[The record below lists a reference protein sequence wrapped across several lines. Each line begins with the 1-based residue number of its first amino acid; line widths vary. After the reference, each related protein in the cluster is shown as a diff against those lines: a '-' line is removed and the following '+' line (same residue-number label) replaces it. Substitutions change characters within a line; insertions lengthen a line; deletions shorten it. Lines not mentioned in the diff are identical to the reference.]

1 MRNRRE
7 EEYNRGFEAVLNFLE
22 YRPRS
27 EAELRRYLR
36 IRQRCGE
43 ESIHQIIDKLKNLQL
58 IDDKVF
64 ADMWIQDRIS
74 HKPKSRL
81 MIKRELLQKGIA
93 VNIADDAVD
102 GVDDAGNA
110 YKAGMKK
117 AKLLRKAGQED
128 FNKRLTAYLARRG
141 FAVDIIRTTVAS
153 LWKYICDEQ
162 NA

>member
-1 MRNRRE
+1 M
-7 EEYNRGFEAVLNFLE
+7 
-22 YRPRS
+22 
-27 EAELRRYLR
+27 
-36 IRQRCGE
+36 Q
-43 ESIHQIIDKLKNLQL
+43 QIIDKLKTLQL

-64 ADMWIQDRIS
+64 AEMWIKDRIS

-81 MIKRELLQKGIA
+81 MIKRELIQKGIA

-102 GVDDAGNA
+102 GADDAVNA

-117 AKLLRKAGQED
+117 AKLLRKAGEED

-141 FAVDIIRTTVAS
+141 FAGDIIRTTVAS